1 MVSARPLQDGCCKN
15 KRAPRNSLAVV
26 ASCSIPRIPL
36 WFDHISQGAVPEGK
50 DLLLTDLGG
59 SHFSCYLLERKREEW
74 MHGGCFVMDSL
85 GNFHHS
91 CNLLRWTHVLLSQ
104 PVKRNKMS
112 GRQELDFFQK
122 VPALFS
128 KKSFLLWYQTTQSCR
143 LSSLALALISSVPIL
158 SCEGGFFHISDVYTE
173 VSQVFIQRN
182 QCLRPRHRPWAVP
195 RGHMHP
201 STSWCSGTMTR
212 LWVVCLQYIF
222 QLQRDEGFHCSCM

>member
-1 MVSARPLQDGCCKN
+1 MSARPLQDGCCKN
-15 KRAPRNSLAVV
+15 KRPPRNSLAVV
-26 ASCSIPRIPL
+26 AFCSIPRIPL
-36 WFDHISQGAVPEGK
+36 WLDHISQGAVPEGK

-59 SHFSCYLLERKREEW
+59 SYFSCYLLERKREEW
-74 MHGGCFVMDSL
+74 MHGSCFVMDSL

-143 LSSLALALISSVPIL
+143 LSSLGLGSNL
-158 SCEGGFFHISDVYTE
+158 
-173 VSQVFIQRN
+173 
-182 QCLRPRHRPWAVP
+182 
-195 RGHMHP
+195 
-201 STSWCSGTMTR
+201 
-212 LWVVCLQYIF
+212 
-222 QLQRDEGFHCSCM
+222 